1 MLTGVE
7 KLRKMFM
14 YIVEGVLKHHYVRG
28 WKINVV
34 TCYEEMNYLNRFYI
48 CTCTNAYS
56 APQRPKLLNCTE

>member
-14 YIVEGVLKHHYVRG
+14 YIVDGVLKYHYVRG

-34 TCYEEMNYLNRFYI
+34 TCYEEMNYLNRFYVYVLMRGLHH
-48 CTCTNAYS
+48 ND
-56 APQRPKLLNCTE
+56 PKLLNCTE

>member
-14 YIVEGVLKHHYVRG
+14 YIVDGVLKHHYVRG

-34 TCYEEMNYLNRFYI
+34 TCYEEMNYLNRFYVYVLMRGLHH
-48 CTCTNAYS
+48 ND
-56 APQRPKLLNCTE
+56 PKLLNCTE

>member
-14 YIVEGVLKHHYVRG
+14 YIVDGVLKHHYVRG

-34 TCYEEMNYLNRFYI
+34 TYYEEMNYFNRFYVKVLMRGLHH
-48 CTCTNAYS
+48 ND
-56 APQRPKLLNCTE
+56 PKLLNCTE